1 MLDTMSSLIYG
12 DDDFKDKDKPSS
24 EKNVF
29 FLIDENNDNEDIKK
43 GKSIYILF
51 KMNWY
56 SNSFCE

>member
-29 FLIDENNDNEDIKK
+29 FFILTMTTKIKK
-43 GKSIYILF
+43 AKAFTFFLR
-51 KMNWY
+51 
-56 SNSFCE
+56 